1 MSIRI
6 VHLDDDEIVLE
17 RFSQI
22 VNKGVLGRSV
32 STESVATVDEF
43 MSRVKDKKHIDVA
56 LIDVFLEGETKT
68 GLELAEFV
76 HGKSPQTVIL
86 MVSSTRD
93 IKTVRGSLKAG
104 ADDFVSKDVK
114 PQELIARIEAALEAK
129 ASVMQARDIDSNGT
143 PSLTVAGS
151 TIASIK
157 LRVPAIIQSA
167 VNCIYVEG
175 ESGTGKEV
183 VANLF
188 AARLAK
194 GVPFVRLNCG
204 AITPSLLASELF
216 GHVKGSFTG
225 ASADKPGLIEAADGG
240 WIFLDEVATLP
251 MDAQIALLRAIDNQA
266 IRRIGANNERPVQFR
281 VISATN
287 ESLQDLVAD
296 GKFRRD
302 LWQRL
307 RETYIKLPP
316 LRSRKHEIPELIDF
330 FLGSMR
336 GGPYQLAPAVEEAL
350 TIYDWNEGNIRELR
364 NCLRAMTE
372 KSVNG
377 VLTPKSI
384 PEHIWEAIE
393 TSETG
398 KPKSATVPINERL
411 NEIRLSWTGTR
422 PTFELLSD
430 QLLLE
435 ILNNEY
441 RNHGP
446 LSLRA
451 AGKALGIPK
460 STISSKLKRL
470 VENKLIGDVEL
481 QQMMKTGAQGDD

>member
-1 MSIRI
+1 MTIR
-6 VHLDDDEIVLE
+6 VLHLDDDEIILE
-17 RFSQI
+17 RFAQI
-22 VNKGVLGRSV
+22 LNKGLLGRSV
-32 STESVATVDEF
+32 TVDSTHKVDDF
-43 MSRVKDKKHIDVA
+43 VGRFKGKGFPDVV
-56 LIDVFLEGETKT
+56 LIDVFLENEQKT

-76 HGKSPQTVIL
+76 RQRSPHTVIL
-86 MVSSTRD
+86 MVSSAKD

-114 PQELIARIEAALEAK
+114 PNELVARIEEALETRAEK
-129 ASVMQARDIDSNGT
+129 KTGSNQASSGT
-143 PSLTVAGS
+143 TLQQISGA

-167 VNCIYVEG
+167 VNCVYVEG

-188 AARLAK
+188 AAALPK
-194 GVPFVRLNCG
+194 GTPFVRLNCG
-204 AITPSLLASELF
+204 SITPTLLSSELF
-216 GHVKGSFTG
+216 GHTKGSFTG
-225 ASADKPGLIEAADGG
+225 AAADKPGLIESADGG

-251 MDAQIALLRAIDNQA
+251 IDAQIALLRAIDNQA
-266 IRRIGANNERPVQFR
+266 IRRIGSNSERPVQFR

-287 ESLQDLVAD
+287 EPLQELVSQ

-316 LRSRKHEIPELIDF
+316 LRARKHEIPELVDF
-330 FLGSMR
+330 FLGTMR
-336 GGPYQLAPAVEEAL
+336 GGPYQLAIAVQEAL
-350 TIYDWNEGNIRELR
+350 TVYDWNEGNIRELR

-372 KSVNG
+372 KSING

-393 TSETG
+393 AADTG
-398 KPKSATVPINERL
+398 KPKSSTLPINDRL
-411 NEIRLSWTGTR
+411 NEIRLSWSGTR
-422 PTFELLSD
+422 PSIELLSD

-435 ILNNEY
+435 ILRAEY
-441 RNHGP
+441 HDQGP

-460 STISSKLKRL
+460 STISSRLKRI
-470 VENKLIGDVEL
+470 VENGLVLDSEL
-481 QQMMKTGAQGDD
+481 QQMMKHTADD

>member
-1 MSIRI
+1 MTINVI
-6 VHLDDDEIVLE
+6 HLDDDELVLE

-22 VNKGVLGRSV
+22 LNKGLLGRSV
-32 STESVATVDEF
+32 AISQANNVEIF
-43 MSRVKDKKHIDVA
+43 LGQIKGKKPIDVA
-56 LIDVFLEGETKT
+56 LIDVFLEGESKT
-68 GLELAEFV
+68 GLELAEHV
-76 HGKSPQTVIL
+76 REKHPESVIL
-86 MVSSTRD
+86 MVSSAKD
-93 IKTVRGSLKAG
+93 IKTVRSSLKAG

-114 PQELIARIEAALEAK
+114 PQELIARIEAALEEK
-129 ASVMQARDIDSNGT
+129 NEVMQDDHGQSSSVG
-143 PSLTVAGS
+143 AGS
-151 TIASIK
+151 TLASIK
-157 LRVPAIIQSA
+157 LRVPAILQSA
-167 VNCIYVEG
+167 VNCVYIEG

-188 AARLAK
+188 AAKLPK
-194 GVPFVRLNCG
+194 GVPFIRLNCG
-204 AITPSLLASELF
+204 SITPTLLASELF
-216 GHVKGSFTG
+216 GHVKGAFTG
-225 ASADKPGLIEAADGG
+225 ATTDKSGLIEAADGG

-251 MDAQIALLRAIDNQA
+251 TDAQIALLRAIDNQA

-287 ESLQDLVAD
+287 EPLQELVNN

-316 LRSRKHEIPELIDF
+316 LRSRKHEISELIDF
-330 FLGSMR
+330 FIGSMR

-372 KSVNG
+372 NSVNG

-393 TSETG
+393 SSETG
-398 KPKSATVPINERL
+398 KPRSAMIPINDKL
-411 NEIRLSWTGTR
+411 NEVRLSWTGER
-422 PTFELLSD
+422 PSFELLAD

-435 ILNNEY
+435 ILRHEY
-441 RNHGP
+441 HMQGP
-446 LSLRA
+446 LSLRV

-460 STISSKLKRL
+460 STIGSRIKKL
-470 VENKLIGDVEL
+470 VENKLITETEL
-481 QQMMKTGAQGDD
+481 QQMMKSVGSDD

>member
-1 MSIRI
+1 MTMRI
-6 VHLDDDEIVLE
+6 IHLDDDEVILE
-17 RFSQI
+17 RFSLI
-22 VNKGVLGRSV
+22 LNKGILGRSV
-32 STESVATVDEF
+32 ALESVNNVETFTASLKGKQAPDAV
-43 MSRVKDKKHIDVA
+43 
-56 LIDVFLEGETKT
+56 LIDVFLEGESKT
-68 GLELAEFV
+68 GLELAEMV
-76 HGKSPQTVIL
+76 RAKLPRTVIL
-86 MVSSTRD
+86 MVSSAKD
-93 IKTVRGSLKAG
+93 IKTIRGSLKAG

-114 PQELIARIEAALEAK
+114 PHELVARLEAGLDAK
-129 ASVMQARDIDSNGT
+129 AELKDSPESIDGSP
-143 PSLTVAGS
+143 PSLAAAGS

-157 LRVPAIIQSA
+157 LRVPALLQSA

-188 AARLAK
+188 AAKLPK

-204 AITPSLLASELF
+204 SIAPTLLASELF
-216 GHVKGSFTG
+216 GHVKGAFTG
-225 ASADKPGLIEAADGG
+225 AAGDKPGLIEAADGG

-251 MDAQIALLRAIDNQA
+251 IDAQIALLRAIDNQA
-266 IRRIGANNERPVQFR
+266 IRRIGSNHERPIQFR

-287 ESLQDLVAD
+287 EPLQELVAG

-330 FLGSMR
+330 FIGSMR

-350 TIYDWNEGNIRELR
+350 TMYDWNEGNIRELR

-377 VLTPKSI
+377 ILTPKSI

-393 TSETG
+393 ASDTG
-398 KPKSATVPINERL
+398 KPKSATVPINDRL
-411 NEIRLSWTGTR
+411 NEIRISWTGAR
-422 PTFELLSD
+422 PAFELLSD

-435 ILNNEY
+435 ILRDE
-441 RNHGP
+441 HLLQGT
-446 LSLRA
+446 LSLRL

-460 STISSKLKRL
+460 STIGSRLRRL
-470 VENKLIGDVEL
+470 VENNLISEDEL
-481 QQMMKTGAQGDD
+481 QQMMNGD

>member
-1 MSIRI
+1 MTIRV
-6 VHLDDDEIVLE
+6 VHLDDDEIILE
-17 RFSQI
+17 RFAQI
-22 VNKGVLGRSV
+22 LNKGILGRSV
-32 STESVATVDEF
+32 IIDSIHKVEEF
-43 MSRVKDKKHIDVA
+43 MNRFKGKNVPDVV
-56 LIDVFLEGETKT
+56 LIDVFLENEAKT

-76 HGKSPQTVIL
+76 RLRSPHTVIL
-86 MVSSTRD
+86 MVSSAKD
-93 IKTVRGSLKAG
+93 IKTIRGSLKAG

-114 PQELIARIEAALEAK
+114 PIELMARIEAALESRAEK
-129 ASVMQARDIDSNGT
+129 NISGT
-143 PSLTVAGS
+143 EGKGTELAPLAISGS

-167 VNCIYVEG
+167 VNCVYVEG

-204 AITPSLLASELF
+204 SIAPTLLSSELF
-216 GHVKGSFTG
+216 GHTKGAFTG
-225 ASADKPGLIEAADGG
+225 AAIDKSGLIEAADGG

-251 MDAQIALLRAIDNQA
+251 VDAQIALLRAIDNQA
-266 IRRIGANNERPVQFR
+266 IRRVGSNSERPVQFR

-287 ESLQDLVAD
+287 EPLQEMVAQ

-316 LRSRKHEIPELIDF
+316 LRARKHEISELIDF
-330 FLGSMR
+330 FLTTMR
-336 GGPYQLAPAVEEAL
+336 GGPYQLAPAVQDAL
-350 TIYDWNEGNIRELR
+350 TAYDWIEGNIRELR

-377 VLTPKSI
+377 ILTPKSI

-393 TSETG
+393 ASDTG
-398 KPKSATVPINERL
+398 KPKSSTLPINDRL
-411 NEIRLSWTGTR
+411 NEIRLSWSGTR
-422 PTFELLSD
+422 PSIELLAD

-435 ILNNEY
+435 ILRVEY
-441 RNHGP
+441 QSQGP
-446 LSLRA
+446 LSLRT

-460 STISSKLKRL
+460 STIGSRLKRL
-470 VENKLIGDVEL
+470 VDNGLILETDL
-481 QQMMKTGAQGDD
+481 QQMMKHTADE